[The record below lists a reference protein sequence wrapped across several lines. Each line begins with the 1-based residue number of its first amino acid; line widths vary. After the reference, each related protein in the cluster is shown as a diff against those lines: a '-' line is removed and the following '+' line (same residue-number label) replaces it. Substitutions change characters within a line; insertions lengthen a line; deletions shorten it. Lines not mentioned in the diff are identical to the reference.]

1 MILIHKKLNE
11 IHDWQFYSIKK
22 DLRDQIVLSHLNIS
36 PLKTME
42 SLQMS
47 HILNW
52 MTEYVYND
60 I

>member
-11 IHDWQFYSIKK
+11 IHDWEFCSIKK

-52 MTEYVYND
+52 VTEYVYND